1 MPAER
6 PSLEE
11 EIRRRIEV
19 AGPMPVAQF
28 MSLCLTHSEHGY
40 YMTRDPFGAA
50 GDFVTA
56 PDISQMFGEL
66 IGLWAAATWRV
77 MGSPANVRLVELGPG
92 RGTLMQDALRAAKVL
107 PDFRSALVVHMVEI
121 SPVLEAVQRRG
132 FVTTDVPMSWHQSL
146 SDVPEGPLI
155 VVANEFV
162 DALPVHQAVMCAD
175 GWHERVVKI
184 GEDGELHFS
193 IDRDPTPLFDQF
205 LPDNLRRVRIGEI
218 FEWRTDQMALEL
230 ARRIVRSN
238 GVALLIDYGHAQS
251 AIGDTLQAVGGH
263 GFADPL
269 QTPGEVDLTAHVDFQ
284 AIARAAESM
293 RARVHGPVEQGEF
306 LRRLG
311 IEQRAAALR
320 AGAPREQALAIHS
333 ALLRLT
339 GDEETGMGRMIKAMA
354 LSAPTLGPLPGFDH
368 GG

>member
-50 GDFVTA
+50 GDFITA

-66 IGLWAAATWRV
+66 LGLWAAAAWRV

-146 SDVPEGPLI
+146 SDVPEG
-155 VVANEFV
+155 A
-162 DALPVHQAVMCAD
+162 DQAD
-175 GWHERVVKI
+175 
-184 GEDGELHFS
+184 
-193 IDRDPTPLFDQF
+193 
-205 LPDNLRRVRIGEI
+205 
-218 FEWRTDQMALEL
+218 
-230 ARRIVRSN
+230 
-238 GVALLIDYGHAQS
+238 
-251 AIGDTLQAVGGH
+251 
-263 GFADPL
+263 
-269 QTPGEVDLTAHVDFQ
+269 
-284 AIARAAESM
+284 
-293 RARVHGPVEQGEF
+293 
-306 LRRLG
+306 
-311 IEQRAAALR
+311 
-320 AGAPREQALAIHS
+320 
-333 ALLRLT
+333 
-339 GDEETGMGRMIKAMA
+339 
-354 LSAPTLGPLPGFDH
+354 
-368 GG
+368 